1 MYPDT
6 GLDLAR
12 EQREEWGRAE
22 REVIEISLPLFSW
35 VLPLASSAV
44 SSLGLIGN
52 LVTCEAGYFHSIC
65 RAVLRSFKGQRTVT
79 ELRREVSLNT

>member
-6 GLDLAR
+6 GLDLAQ

-22 REVIEISLPLFSW
+22 REVIQISPPLFFW
-35 VLPLASSAV
+35 VLLLISSAV

-65 RAVLRSFKGQRTVT
+65 RAIPRPFKGQKTVT
-79 ELRREVSLNT
+79 ELRREVSLST